1 MSLRIVTIWRRVR
14 ELSRSEWLGLMQA
27 TVAVPLVVLALKT
40 LGLRRTQ
47 GALGRI
53 SRPQPPLNN
62 DPALARRLARMVG
75 IAGRFGIIR
84 PNCLQRSL
92 VLWTML
98 RRRHMEPFL
107 RIGVAPPSDSEGLR
121 FHAWIELADQVVN
134 DSPDVAKEFKPFESP
149 VDTAPGSFDR

>member
-53 SRPQPPLNN
+53 SRPQP
-62 DPALARRLARMVG
+62 
-75 IAGRFGIIR
+75 
-84 PNCLQRSL
+84 S
-92 VLWTML
+92 
-98 RRRHMEPFL
+98 
-107 RIGVAPPSDSEGLR
+107 
-121 FHAWIELADQVVN
+121 
-134 DSPDVAKEFKPFESP
+134 
-149 VDTAPGSFDR
+149 